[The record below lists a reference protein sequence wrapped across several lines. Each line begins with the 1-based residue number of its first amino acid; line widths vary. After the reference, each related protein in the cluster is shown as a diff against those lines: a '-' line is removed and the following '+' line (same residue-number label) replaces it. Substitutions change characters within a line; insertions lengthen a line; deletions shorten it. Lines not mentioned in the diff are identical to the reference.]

1 MAIVNFSAGL
11 SALRVNQQV
20 LDLLGHNIANINTPG
35 YHRQEPLLAARFVPE
50 NPIGFGVELTTIRRL
65 RDGVLEQAIRQNAG
79 ELAFVSSRLSRLRE
93 VETILGSGSGSL
105 RQALDEFFN
114 RLEELAVRPAD
125 LTQRRLVLDAADRLA
140 NRFHQVADQ
149 LNELREGITAEVQT
163 ALQQANALTKQIAE
177 LNGRIAQALARGSPA
192 NDAQDRRDQLIQ
204 ELAQLVGVQ
213 VIEQPL
219 GQVNVLVGG
228 NLVVSGSEA
237 VELRQ
242 VIDSENRLLIFAGTS
257 AEPVTLP
264 GGRLAGLLQTRNET
278 LADFRQRLDELA
290 RVLMREFDAIHARGL
305 GLAGPFTFLA
315 GTRSVSHVDIFLDRA
330 DTAWPIRNG
339 TVYVSITNLA
349 TGQRTLHAV
358 SVQPSAQTLAQ
369 LASAF
374 SSVPHFQAIADPQ
387 TRTLKFLAEPGYA
400 FDFAG
405 RLPTQPA
412 TSITGT
418 AQPSVSG
425 TYTGTVNDT
434 YTFKALTS
442 GTIGVTPNLTLE
454 IRNSAGQV
462 LGTVQVGQGYA
473 PGTAIP
479 AVDGLLVQLS
489 AGTLNAGDSFQV
501 PVIAEPD
508 TAGLLSAL
516 GLNTLFTGKDAATVA
531 VQPDV
536 LANPAR
542 LAISRTGAPAEAG
555 RLREMLALRSQVV
568 FPGSG
573 LTLAGFYDRMVA
585 DIGAQVQS
593 AAEVEDH
600 LHAVGQQLQAEQQA
614 VSGVDPNEELV
625 RLLQHQRAF
634 QLAARYISVVN
645 DTLDELLR
653 IV

>member
-140 NRFHQVADQ
+140 NRFHQTADQ

-358 SVQPSAQTLAQ
+358 SVQPSAQTLTQ

-387 TRTLKFLAEPGYA
+387 TRTLKFLSEPGYA

-536 LANPAR
+536 LADPAR

-600 LHAVGQQLQAEQQA
+600 LNAVGQQLQAEQQA

>member
-50 NPIGFGVELTTIRRL
+50 NLIGFGVELITIRRL

-140 NRFHQVADQ
+140 NRFHQTADR

-358 SVQPSAQTLAQ
+358 SVQPSAQTLTQ

-473 PGTAIP
+473 PGTVIP

>member
-11 SALRVNQQV
+11 SALQVNQQV

-140 NRFHQVADQ
+140 NRFHQTADQ

-228 NLVVSGSEA
+228 NLVVSGPEA

-278 LADFRQRLDELA
+278 LADFHQRLDELA

-387 TRTLKFLAEPGYA
+387 TRTLKFLSEPGYA

-600 LHAVGQQLQAEQQA
+600 LNTVGQQLQAEQQA

-625 RLLQHQRAF
+625 RLLQYQRAF

>member
-1 MAIVNFSAGL
+1 
-11 SALRVNQQV
+11 
-20 LDLLGHNIANINTPG
+20 
-35 YHRQEPLLAARFVPE
+35 
-50 NPIGFGVELTTIRRL
+50 
-65 RDGVLEQAIRQNAG
+65 
-79 ELAFVSSRLSRLRE
+79 
-93 VETILGSGSGSL
+93 
-105 RQALDEFFN
+105 
-114 RLEELAVRPAD
+114 
-125 LTQRRLVLDAADRLA
+125 
-140 NRFHQVADQ
+140 
-149 LNELREGITAEVQT
+149 
-163 ALQQANALTKQIAE
+163 
-177 LNGRIAQALARGSPA
+177 
-192 NDAQDRRDQLIQ
+192 
-204 ELAQLVGVQ
+204 
-213 VIEQPL
+213 
-219 GQVNVLVGG
+219 
-228 NLVVSGSEA
+228 
-237 VELRQ
+237 
-242 VIDSENRLLIFAGTS
+242 
-257 AEPVTLP
+257 
-264 GGRLAGLLQTRNET
+264 
-278 LADFRQRLDELA
+278 
-290 RVLMREFDAIHARGL
+290 MREFDAIHARGL

-358 SVQPSAQTLAQ
+358 SVQPSAQTLTQ

-387 TRTLKFLAEPGYA
+387 TRTLKFLSEPGYA

-536 LANPAR
+536 LADPAR

>member
-125 LTQRRLVLDAADRLA
+125 LTQRRLVLDAAERLA

-339 TVYVSITNLA
+339 TVYVNITNLA

-358 SVQPSAQTLAQ
+358 SVQPSAQTLTQ

-479 AVDGLLVQLS
+479 AVDGL
-489 AGTLNAGDSFQV
+489 
-501 PVIAEPD
+501 
-508 TAGLLSAL
+508 
-516 GLNTLFTGKDAATVA
+516 
-531 VQPDV
+531 
-536 LANPAR
+536 
-542 LAISRTGAPAEAG
+542 
-555 RLREMLALRSQVV
+555 
-568 FPGSG
+568 
-573 LTLAGFYDRMVA
+573 
-585 DIGAQVQS
+585 IGATFGRNAQCRRQFSGACHCGARHCRFAERSGAEYAVHGERCRDGRS
-593 AAEVEDH
+593 AA
-600 LHAVGQQLQAEQQA
+600 
-614 VSGVDPNEELV
+614 
-625 RLLQHQRAF
+625 RRT
-634 QLAARYISVVN
+634 R
-645 DTLDELLR
+645 
-653 IV
+653 

>member
-140 NRFHQVADQ
+140 NRFHQTADQ

-228 NLVVSGSEA
+228 NLVVSGTEA

-315 GTRSVSHVDIFLDRA
+315 GTRSVSHVDILLDRA

-374 SSVPHFQAIADPQ
+374 SSVPHLQAIADPQ

>member
-50 NPIGFGVELTTIRRL
+50 IPIGFGVELTTIRRL

-140 NRFHQVADQ
+140 NRFHQTADQ

-358 SVQPSAQTLAQ
+358 SVQPSAQTLTQ

-536 LANPAR
+536 LADPAR

-625 RLLQHQRAF
+625 RLLQYQRAF

>member
-65 RDGVLEQAIRQNAG
+65 HDGVLEQAIRQNAG

-140 NRFHQVADQ
+140 NRFHQTADQ

-177 LNGRIAQALARGSPA
+177 LNGRIAQALARSSPA

-278 LADFRQRLDELA
+278 LADFHQRLDELA

-358 SVQPSAQTLAQ
+358 SVQPSAQTLTQ

-542 LAISRTGAPAEAG
+542 LAISRTGAPAEAE

>member
-79 ELAFVSSRLSRLRE
+79 ELALVSSQLSRLRE
-93 VETILGSGSGSL
+93 LETILGSGSGSL
-105 RQALDEFFN
+105 RHALDEFFN

-125 LTQRRLVLDAADRLA
+125 LTQRRLVLDAANHLA

-149 LNELREGITAEVQT
+149 LDELRDGITAEVQT

-177 LNGRIAQALARGSPA
+177 LNGRIALALARGSPA
-192 NDAQDRRDQLIQ
+192 NDAQDRRDYLIQ

-219 GQVNVLVGG
+219 GKVNVLVGG
-228 NLVVSGSEA
+228 NLVVSGTEA

-242 VIDSENRLLIFAGTS
+242 VIDSENRLLIFAGAN
-257 AEPVTLP
+257 AEPLTLP

-315 GTRSVSHVDIFLDRA
+315 GTRSVSHVDTFLDRA

-339 TVYVSITNLA
+339 TVYVSITDFA

-358 SVQPSAQTLAQ
+358 SVQPGVQTLAQ

-374 SSVPHFQAIADPQ
+374 SSVPHLQAIADPQ

-405 RLPTQPA
+405 RLPTQPT

-473 PGTAIP
+473 PGTTIP

-489 AGTLNAGDSFQV
+489 AGTLHAGDSFQV

-536 LANPAR
+536 LSNPAR
-542 LAISRTGAPAEAG
+542 LAISRTGAPTEAG
-555 RLREMLALRSQVV
+555 RLRQMLTLRSQVV

-573 LTLAGFYDRMVA
+573 LTLAGFYDRMLA

-600 LHAVGQQLQAEQQA
+600 LNAVGQQLQAEQQA
-614 VSGVDPNEELV
+614 ISGVDANEELV

-645 DTLDELLR
+645 ATLDELLR

>member
-105 RQALDEFFN
+105 REALDEFFN

-140 NRFHQVADQ
+140 KRFHQVADQ

-264 GGRLAGLLQTRNET
+264 GGRLAGLLQTRNQT

-374 SSVPHFQAIADPQ
+374 SSVPHLQAIADPQ

-536 LANPAR
+536 LADPAR